1 MEDLF
6 HFLTDGRLYYLGPN
20 KTYMRLV
27 VMTEEEKSFAL
38 NECHDNSET
47 GNHLGVRGTRN
58 KVIEG
63 YFWPTLIKDVTDWKS
78 VPVKVLVTHAPAAK
92 DICPS
97 QDLYP
102 VMKEDLQQCNG
113 IPIITTIE
121 ETTAPEETKP
131 YFRVVVGNVQTLL
144 DPPLSQ
150 QLLGRK
156 SEADV
161 NCIYKRYLL
170 QELEVRKADLQYT
183 KLKIRKLELEIKKME
198 KEEKCPFGALSIV
211 NLPSNLEK
219 ETTHRYCANSFKLH
233 RLPIPRPGEVLGL
246 VGTNGIGKS
255 TALKILA
262 GKQKP
267 NLGKYD
273 APPDW
278 QEILAYFRG
287 SELQNY
293 FTKILED
300 DLKAIVKPQYVDQI
314 PKTVK
319 IITYCSV
326 KDSKPRP
333 HVYDLYVGEGLA
345 ILIFKRALL
354 CCDWSDLL
362 HLRDRNV
369 EDLSGGE
376 LQRFACAV
384 VCIQRAD
391 IFMFDEPSSYLDVKQ
406 RLRAAITIRSLIS
419 PDRYIIVVEHD
430 LSVLDY
436 LSDFICCLYGVPSAY
451 GVVTMPFSVREGIN
465 IFLDGY
471 VPTENLRF
479 RETSLVFK
487 VAETAAEEEVKKMCR
502 YQYPNMCKSMGDFTL
517 TITEGEFTDSEI
529 MVMLGE
535 NGDVPILNV
544 SYKPQKI
551 SPKFK
556 GSVRAL
562 LHDKIR
568 DAYTHPQFVTDVM
581 KPMQIESIID
591 QDATPSPDVRHHPG
605 RNTAYFSTPTPPFT
619 SAGPINDSLFIVL
632 SLRFIILFTDR
643 IAERRT
649 GNEPGGHHVFHM
661 SSPCGRGR

>member
-1 MEDLF
+1 MADKNTRIAIVNHDKCKPKKCRQECKKSC
-6 HFLTDGRLYYLGPN
+6 P
-20 KTYMRLV
+20 V
-27 VMTEEEKSFAL
+27 VRMGKLCIEVTPQSKIVWI
-38 NECHDNSET
+38 SESLCI
-47 GNHLGVRGTRN
+47 GCG
-58 KVIEG
+58 IC
-63 YFWPTLIKDVTDWKS
+63 IK
-78 VPVKVLVTHAPAAK
+78 
-92 DICPS
+92 
-97 QDLYP
+97 
-102 VMKEDLQQCNG
+102 
-113 IPIITTIE
+113 
-121 ETTAPEETKP
+121 
-131 YFRVVVGNVQTLL
+131 
-144 DPPLSQ
+144 
-150 QLLGRK
+150 
-156 SEADV
+156 
-161 NCIYKRYLL
+161 
-170 QELEVRKADLQYT
+170 
-183 KLKIRKLELEIKKME
+183 
-198 KEEKCPFGALSIV
+198 KCPFGALSIV

-233 RLPIPRPGEVLGL
+233 RLPTPRPGEVLGL

-267 NLGKYD
+267 NLGRFD

-319 IITYCSV
+319 GSV
-326 KDSKPRP
+326 
-333 HVYDLYVGEGLA
+333 GA
-345 ILIFKRALL
+345 ILSRKDDTKTEELVCEQL
-354 CCDWSDLL
+354 DLL
-362 HLRDRNV
+362 HLRERNV

-502 YQYPNMCKSMGDFTL
+502 YQYPNMKKCMGEFSL
-517 TITEGEFTDSEI
+517 SITEGEFTDSEI

-535 NGDVPILNV
+535 NGTGKTTFIRMLAGGLKPDGGGEVPILNV

-591 QDATPSPDVRHHPG
+591 QDVQNLSGGELQRVALALCLGKPADVYLIDEPS
-605 RNTAYFSTPTPPFT
+605 AYL
-619 SAGPINDSLFIVL
+619 DSEQRLMAARVIK
-632 SLRFIILFTDR
+632 RFILHAKKTAFVVEHDFIMATYLADR
-643 IAERRT
+643 VIVFDGVPSKNTNANAPQNLLAGMNKFLSQLEITFRRDPNNFRPRINKLNSIKDVEQKKS
-649 GNEPGGHHVFHM
+649 GNYFFLDD
-661 SSPCGRGR
+661 

>member
-1 MEDLF
+1 MSEKNTRIAIVNHDKCKPKKC
-6 HFLTDGRLYYLGPN
+6 RQECKKSCP
-20 KTYMRLV
+20 V
-27 VMTEEEKSFAL
+27 VRMGKLCIEVTAQSKIVWI
-38 NECHDNSET
+38 SESLCI
-47 GNHLGVRGTRN
+47 GCG
-58 KVIEG
+58 IC
-63 YFWPTLIKDVTDWKS
+63 IK
-78 VPVKVLVTHAPAAK
+78 
-92 DICPS
+92 
-97 QDLYP
+97 
-102 VMKEDLQQCNG
+102 
-113 IPIITTIE
+113 
-121 ETTAPEETKP
+121 
-131 YFRVVVGNVQTLL
+131 
-144 DPPLSQ
+144 
-150 QLLGRK
+150 
-156 SEADV
+156 
-161 NCIYKRYLL
+161 
-170 QELEVRKADLQYT
+170 
-183 KLKIRKLELEIKKME
+183 
-198 KEEKCPFGALSIV
+198 KCPFGALSIV

-233 RLPIPRPGEVLGL
+233 RWVTFQEVLGL

-278 QEILAYFRG
+278 QEILTYFRG

-319 IITYCSV
+319 GTVGSILSR
-326 KDSKPRP
+326 KDDSKTETI
-333 HVYDLYVGEGLA
+333 VCEQLDLT
-345 ILIFKRALL
+345 
-354 CCDWSDLL
+354 
-362 HLRDRNV
+362 HLRERNV

-376 LQRFACAV
+376 LQRFAIAV

-406 RLRAAITIRSLIS
+406 RLRAAVTIRSLIS

-451 GVVTMPFSVREGIN
+451 GVVTMPFGVREGIN

-479 RETSLVFK
+479 REISLVFK
-487 VAETAAEEEVKKMCR
+487 VAETANEEEIKRMCH
-502 YQYPNMCKSMGDFTL
+502 YQYPHMKKNMGDFAL
-517 TITEGEFTDSEI
+517 EILEGEFTDSEI

-535 NGDVPILNV
+535 NGTGKTTFIR
-544 SYKPQKI
+544 I
-551 SPKFK
+551 SSSHRRI

-562 LHDKIR
+562 LHEKIR

-591 QDATPSPDVRHHPG
+591 QDVQNLSGGELQRVAMALCLGKPADVYLIDEPS
-605 RNTAYFSTPTPPFT
+605 AYL
-619 SAGPINDSLFIVL
+619 DSEQRLVCAKVIK
-632 SLRFIILFTDR
+632 RFILHAKKTAFVVEHDFIMATYLADR
-643 IAERRT
+643 VIVFDGIPSRSTAANTPQTLLAGMNKFLSQLEITFRRDP
-649 GNEPGGHHVFHM
+649 NNFRPRINKMNSIKKYIFLNLHI
-661 SSPCGRGR
+661 

>member
-1 MEDLF
+1 MSEKNTRIAIVNHDKCKPKKC
-6 HFLTDGRLYYLGPN
+6 RQECKKSCP
-20 KTYMRLV
+20 V
-27 VMTEEEKSFAL
+27 VRMGKLCIEVTAQSKIVWI
-38 NECHDNSET
+38 SESLCI
-47 GNHLGVRGTRN
+47 GCG
-58 KVIEG
+58 IC
-63 YFWPTLIKDVTDWKS
+63 IK
-78 VPVKVLVTHAPAAK
+78 
-92 DICPS
+92 
-97 QDLYP
+97 
-102 VMKEDLQQCNG
+102 
-113 IPIITTIE
+113 
-121 ETTAPEETKP
+121 
-131 YFRVVVGNVQTLL
+131 
-144 DPPLSQ
+144 
-150 QLLGRK
+150 
-156 SEADV
+156 
-161 NCIYKRYLL
+161 
-170 QELEVRKADLQYT
+170 
-183 KLKIRKLELEIKKME
+183 
-198 KEEKCPFGALSIV
+198 KCPFGALSIV

-278 QEILAYFRG
+278 QEILTYFRG

-319 IITYCSV
+319 GTVGSILSR
-326 KDSKPRP
+326 KDDSKTETI
-333 HVYDLYVGEGLA
+333 VCEQLDLT
-345 ILIFKRALL
+345 
-354 CCDWSDLL
+354 
-362 HLRDRNV
+362 HLRERNV

-376 LQRFACAV
+376 LQRFAIAV

-406 RLRAAITIRSLIS
+406 RLRAAVTIRSLIS

-451 GVVTMPFSVREGIN
+451 GVVTMPFGVREGIN

-479 RETSLVFK
+479 REISLVFK
-487 VAETAAEEEVKKMCR
+487 VAETANEEEIKRMCH
-502 YQYPNMCKSMGDFTL
+502 YQYPHMKKNMGDFAL
-517 TITEGEFTDSEI
+517 EILEGEFTDSEI

-535 NGDVPILNV
+535 NGTGKTTFIRML
-544 SYKPQKI
+544 
-551 SPKFK
+551 

-562 LHDKIR
+562 LHEKIR

-591 QDATPSPDVRHHPG
+591 QDVQNLSGGELQRVAMALCLGKPADVYLIDEPS
-605 RNTAYFSTPTPPFT
+605 AYL
-619 SAGPINDSLFIVL
+619 DSEQRLVCAKVIK
-632 SLRFIILFTDR
+632 RFILHAKKTAFVVEHDFIMATYLADR
-643 IAERRT
+643 VIVFDGIPSRSTAANTPQTLLAGMNKFLSQLEITFRRDPNNFRPRINKMNSIKDCEQKKS
-649 GNEPGGHHVFHM
+649 GNYFFLDD
-661 SSPCGRGR
+661 

>member
-1 MEDLF
+1 MLF
-6 HFLTDGRLYYLGPN
+6 W
-20 KTYMRLV
+20 
-27 VMTEEEKSFAL
+27 
-38 NECHDNSET
+38 NSERSGSVLLLLFPLEGHLET
-47 GNHLGVRGTRN
+47 GETLTGVGWMFAGWRLLLVDARGSGSTGSRVKICVAAVRHQTSQMADKNTRIAIVNHDKCKPKKCRQECKKSCPVVRMG
-58 KVIEG
+58 KLCIEVTPQSKIVWISESLCIG
-63 YFWPTLIKDVTDWKS
+63 CGICIK
-78 VPVKVLVTHAPAAK
+78 
-92 DICPS
+92 
-97 QDLYP
+97 
-102 VMKEDLQQCNG
+102 
-113 IPIITTIE
+113 
-121 ETTAPEETKP
+121 
-131 YFRVVVGNVQTLL
+131 
-144 DPPLSQ
+144 
-150 QLLGRK
+150 
-156 SEADV
+156 
-161 NCIYKRYLL
+161 
-170 QELEVRKADLQYT
+170 
-183 KLKIRKLELEIKKME
+183 
-198 KEEKCPFGALSIV
+198 KCPFGALSIV

-267 NLGKYD
+267 NLGRFD

-319 IITYCSV
+319 GSV
-326 KDSKPRP
+326 GSILSRKDDTKTEEL
-333 HVYDLYVGEGLA
+333 VCEQL
-345 ILIFKRALL
+345 
-354 CCDWSDLL
+354 DLL
-362 HLRDRNV
+362 HLRERNV

-502 YQYPNMCKSMGDFTL
+502 YQYPNMKKSMGEFTL
-517 TITEGEFTDSEI
+517 GITEGEFTDSEI

-535 NGDVPILNV
+535 NGTGKTTFIRMLAGGLKPDGGGEVPILNV

-562 LHDKIR
+562 LHEKIR

-591 QDATPSPDVRHHPG
+591 QDVQNLSGGELQRVALALCLGKPADVYLIDEPSAYLDSEQRLMAARVIKRFILHAKKTAFVVEHDFIMATYLADRVIVFDGIPS
-605 RNTAYFSTPTPPFT
+605 RNTNANAPQNLLAGMNKFLAQLEITFRRDPNNFRPRINKLNSIKDVEQKKSGNYFFL
-619 SAGPINDSLFIVL
+619 D
-632 SLRFIILFTDR
+632 D
-643 IAERRT
+643 
-649 GNEPGGHHVFHM
+649 
-661 SSPCGRGR
+661 